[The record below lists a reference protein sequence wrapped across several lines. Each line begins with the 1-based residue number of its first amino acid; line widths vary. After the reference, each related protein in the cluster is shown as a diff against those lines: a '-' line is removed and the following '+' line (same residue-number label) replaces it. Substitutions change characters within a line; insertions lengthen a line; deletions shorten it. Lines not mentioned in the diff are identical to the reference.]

1 MTTSITMRR
10 NSSSHARSRSLP
22 SISHPTVSKAEELL
36 CRLRSSEAVRSS
48 TSASSSSI
56 CHDLIDLNNLYEC
69 VEDFLQLPFTQQ
81 ALTGQDRNSKWVDQM
96 LDESLMLLDVCGTT
110 RDVLLEMKESVQ
122 DLESA
127 FRRRK
132 CGESVINEL
141 ATYNSSRKKVNKVSS
156 KCLGDLKRIENN
168 NNNNSALLEEE
179 PEVASIIRQV
189 EEITHSIFESI
200 LSLSIGSKARSN
212 TIGGWSLVSK
222 VMHTKSFKSQEKGT
236 SVSEIE
242 KVEAALKSL
251 SSCKEIDIREVQK
264 QLVGLEIS
272 IQGFEDGLECVF
284 RHLMR
289 HRVSLLNI
297 LSY

>member
-1 MTTSITMRR
+1 MTTSVTMRR
-10 NSSSHARSRSLP
+10 NSSHARSRSLP

-48 TSASSSSI
+48 PSASSSSI
-56 CHDLIDLNNLYEC
+56 CHDLVDLNNLYEC
-69 VEDFLQLPFTQQ
+69 VEDLLQLPLTQQ
-81 ALTGQDRNSKWVDQM
+81 SLTGQDRNSKWFDQV

-122 DLESA
+122 DLESS

-132 CGESVINEL
+132 CGESVLSEV
-141 ATYNSSRKKVNKVSS
+141 AAYNSSRKKMNKVIS
-156 KCLGDLKRIENN
+156 KCLGDLKRVDNTTT

-189 EEITHSIFESI
+189 EGITHSIFESI

-222 VMHTKSFKSQEKGT
+222 MMHTKSFSSHEKAT

-242 KVEAALKSL
+242 KVEIALKSL
-251 SSCKEIDIREVQK
+251 SCKEIDIREVQK